1 MAASDE
7 DQDRDGSEAKPLL
20 ASQDS
25 DLTLPPQTFVHG
37 DFCSM
42 HARIPN
48 EEWDAGVCVCVCVCV
63 WLHVPNRCRR
73 MRVVAVCAR
82 VERVKP
88 WSLRNCFAL
97 QNSLSCLG
105 FGVVHGYTCL
115 SHAIFEYSGEA
126 AAGLY
131 QSCEFEGQTSWV
143 RKRGVSDAY
152 RHGQIAK
159 SHYGLGTIV
168 TIFADMD

>member
-48 EEWDAGVCVCVCVCV
+48 EEWDAGVCVCVCLCVCVCVCVCVCGFTSPIGAGECV
-63 WLHVPNRCRR
+63 WLLFVLVSSASSPGLC
-73 MRVVAVCAR
+73 
-82 VERVKP
+82 EI
-88 WSLRNCFAL
+88 AL
-97 QNSLSCLG
+97 LC
-105 FGVVHGYTCL
+105 
-115 SHAIFEYSGEA
+115 
-126 AAGLY
+126 
-131 QSCEFEGQTSWV
+131 
-143 RKRGVSDAY
+143 K
-152 RHGQIAK
+152 IA
-159 SHYGLGTIV
+159 
-168 TIFADMD
+168 

>member
-48 EEWDAGVCVCVCVCV
+48 EEWDAGVCVCVCLCVCVCVCV
-63 WLHVPNRCRR
+63 WLHVPN
-73 MRVVAVCAR
+73 
-82 VERVKP
+82 
-88 WSLRNCFAL
+88 
-97 QNSLSCLG
+97 
-105 FGVVHGYTCL
+105 
-115 SHAIFEYSGEA
+115 
-126 AAGLY
+126 
-131 QSCEFEGQTSWV
+131 
-143 RKRGVSDAY
+143 
-152 RHGQIAK
+152 
-159 SHYGLGTIV
+159 
-168 TIFADMD
+168 

>member
-1 MAASDE
+1 MGVAQGLYTLRLRSHTQPRPEMAASDE

-48 EEWDAGVCVCVCVCV
+48 EEWDAG
-63 WLHVPNRCRR
+63 
-73 MRVVAVCAR
+73 
-82 VERVKP
+82 
-88 WSLRNCFAL
+88 
-97 QNSLSCLG
+97 
-105 FGVVHGYTCL
+105 
-115 SHAIFEYSGEA
+115 EA

>member
-1 MAASDE
+1 M
-7 DQDRDGSEAKPLL
+7 
-20 ASQDS
+20 
-25 DLTLPPQTFVHG
+25 
-37 DFCSM
+37 
-42 HARIPN
+42 
-48 EEWDAGVCVCVCVCV
+48 
-63 WLHVPNRCRR
+63 
-73 MRVVAVCAR
+73 VAVCAR

-97 QNSLSCLG
+97 PNSLSC
-105 FGVVHGYTCL
+105 FFAYL
-115 SHAIFEYSGEA
+115 SHVIFEYSGEA